1 MVKVL
6 AKGKRRRQNKEFKRM
21 GGEKGLMK
29 GRRKRQRIQEDGRR
43 EGAHEGKKKK
53 TKNSRDRKSVV

>member
-21 GGEKGLMK
+21 EGVMGLVK
-29 GRRKRQRIQEDGRR
+29 GRRKRQKIKEDGRR
-43 EGAHEGKKKK
+43 GGGL
-53 TKNSRDRKSVV
+53 